1 MHPKLSGSAARGSR
15 KVLCDGLAV
24 PLSLSTMSDR
34 LSLLVRSADER
45 AAAASLLE
53 EAAKLAGG
61 RRGRGRSRPARRG
74 RRSPS
79 APRGSGRSR
88 SARRGRRSPSEPR
101 GRGGSRPAR
110 RGHRSPSFSPSRSAP
125 RRRSRTRVLRQCSR
139 PRSPACVDL
148 RSVKRSSQKA
158 YVEVVPPSPSRERS
172 APLPAPVPPRRD
184 GTGGDGEG
192 EPAALTRERGARL
205 AALMRLVPEPTVS
218 RLLDLW
224 RKGGLAERVD
234 LGKVTELDHST
245 AHHSIAWHGMAEH

>member
-1 MHPKLSGSAARGSR
+1 MMCACSACAGTRTQSAHRSMHTPCIGHDANLHPKLSGSAARGSR

-61 RRGRGRSRPARRG
+61 RRGRGRSR
-74 RRSPS
+74 
-79 APRGSGRSR
+79 

-139 PRSPACVDL
+139 PRSPARVDL
-148 RSVKRSSQKA
+148 RGVKRSSRNA

-184 GTGGDGEG
+184 GTGGDGG
-192 EPAALTRERGARL
+192 GGGN
-205 AALMRLVPEPTVS
+205 
-218 RLLDLW
+218 RLL
-224 RKGGLAERVD
+224 
-234 LGKVTELDHST
+234 
-245 AHHSIAWHGMAEH
+245 

>member
-1 MHPKLSGSAARGSR
+1 MMCACSACAGTRTQSAHRSMHTPCIGHDANLHPKLSGSAARGSR

-101 GRGGSRPAR
+101 GSGRSRPARRGRRSPEEPRGRGGSRPAR
-110 RGHRSPSFSPSRSAP
+110 RGHRPPSFSPSRSAP

-139 PRSPACVDL
+139 PRSPARVDL
-148 RSVKRSSQKA
+148 RGVKRSSRNA

-184 GTGGDGEG
+184 GTGGDGGEG
-192 EPAALTRERGARL
+192 N
-205 AALMRLVPEPTVS
+205 
-218 RLLDLW
+218 RLLCRGSEKRAW
-224 RKGGLAERVD
+224 RP
-234 LGKVTELDHST
+234 
-245 AHHSIAWHGMAEH
+245 

>member
-1 MHPKLSGSAARGSR
+1 MCACSACAGTRAQSAHRSMHTPCIGHDAHLHPKLSGSAARGSR
-15 KVLCDGLAV
+15 KVLRDGLAV

-34 LSLLVRSADER
+34 LSLLVR
-45 AAAASLLE
+45 AAGLLE

-61 RRGRGRSRPARRG
+61 RRGRGRSRSARRG

-79 APRGSGRSR
+79 EPRGSSRSR
-88 SARRGRRSPSEPR
+88 PARRGRRSPSEPR

-148 RSVKRSSQKA
+148 RGVKRSSRNA

-184 GTGGDGEG
+184 GTGGDGG
-192 EPAALTRERGARL
+192 GGK
-205 AALMRLVPEPTVS
+205 
-218 RLLDLW
+218 RLL
-224 RKGGLAERVD
+224 
-234 LGKVTELDHST
+234 
-245 AHHSIAWHGMAEH
+245 